1 MKYVIYALL
10 LLLIVLHQDFWNWH
24 RHEPLIFGFIPVG
37 LAHHVG
43 ISLAAAVVAGLTVKY
58 CWPSHLDAAESAH
71 ASSSAERKGHA

>member
-24 RHEPLIFGFIPVG
+24 RYEPLIFGFIPVG

-43 ISLAAAVVAGLTVKY
+43 ISLAAAVVGGLAVKY
-58 CWPSHLDAAESAH
+58 CWPAGVDVADSARAANTP
-71 ASSSAERKGHA
+71 ERKGRA